1 MTTEKIGFCRRLCTI
16 IEATFALSSL
26 FRIYNRISAPK
37 IIPTLFLTFLF
48 SMMSCTNDSPITENK
63 KISKTSEDSITAVKP
78 IERVHQTIYGI
89 DVDTLYHEK
98 SSVKRGENLSDILSR
113 CDLDRKTI
121 SKCESAIS
129 KVFDLRKFRA
139 GNKYCMVTDQDSAH
153 TLRHFIY
160 EISSVEYFVLSINGK
175 DITASKN
182 KHKVTEKEKVTE
194 GVIETSLWN
203 AVVGQGLQWE
213 LAMKLSDIYAWN
225 IDFFGLQK
233 GDMFKAKYTE
243 RWVDTTFI
251 GIDSIK
257 CAMFYHDN
265 REYHAVPFDIDGKTE
280 YFDYEGNSLR
290 KAFLKAPLKYS
301 RISSKFTHSRFHPV
315 LKIRRPHHGVDYA
328 APKGTPVMS
337 IGDGKIVAK
346 GWDPKGGG
354 NYIRIQHNSIYSTV
368 YMHLNGF
375 AKGISQGSN
384 VRQSDLIGYVGSTG
398 TSTGPHLD
406 FRVYKNGKPVDP
418 LKLESPSVEP
428 VPTDSMAK
436 FTYKRDS
443 LLRELRID

>member
-1 MTTEKIGFCRRLCTI
+1 MATEEKGFYRMINTVIAVCGR
-16 IEATFALSSL
+16 LSSF
-26 FRIYNRISAPK
+26 FRIHTKLSNTIVISS
-37 IIPTLFLTFLF
+37 ILLVLFPIT
-48 SMMSCTNDSPITENK
+48 SCTENNPTIENNKENDSL
-63 KISKTSEDSITAVKP
+63 TSDTVKH
-78 IERVHQTIYGI
+78 ERVHQTVYGI
-89 DVDTLYHEK
+89 DVDSLDHEK
-98 SSVKRGENLSDILSR
+98 FSIKRGENLSDILTR
-113 CDLDRKTI
+113 CNIDRKQI
-121 SKCESAIS
+121 AKCESAINE
-129 KVFDLRKFRA
+129 VFDIRKFRA
-139 GNKYCMVTDQDSAH
+139 GNQYCVITEQDSLHA
-153 TLRHFIY
+153 LRHFVY
-160 EISSVEYFVLSINGK
+160 EISPVEYFVLTIDK
-175 DITASKN
+175 DIITAAKN
-182 KHKVTEKEKVTE
+182 KHKVIEKEKVAE

-233 GDMFKAKYTE
+233 GDMFRARYTE
-243 RWVDTTFI
+243 RWVDTTFV

-265 REYHAVPFDIDGKTE
+265 REYHAIPFYIDGKTD
-280 YFDYEGNSLR
+280 YFDNEGNSLR

-337 IGDGKIVAK
+337 IGDGKVVAK
-346 GWDPKGGG
+346 GWDKKGGG
-354 NYIRIQHNSIYSTV
+354 NYIRIQHNSVYSTV
-368 YMHLNGF
+368 YMHLSGF
-375 AKGISQGSN
+375 AKGISQGSS

-406 FRVYKNGKPVDP
+406 FRVFKNGKPVDP

-428 VPTDSMAK
+428 VPADSMAK
-436 FTYKRDS
+436 FINKRDS
-443 LLRELRID
+443 LLKELRVD